1 MAKGY
6 WIARVDIRVP
16 ERYHEY
22 VSAAKVAFD
31 KYGANFLARGG
42 KTEAAEGAARARN
55 VIIEF
60 DSLET
65 AQACYHSPEY
75 QIAVAIRQEIADG
88 EIVLVEGV

>member
-16 ERYHEY
+16 DRYHEY

-42 KTEAAEGAARARN
+42 NTDPAEGPARARN

-60 DSLET
+60 DSFET
-65 AQACYHSPEY
+65 AKACYYSPEY
-75 QIAVAIRQEIADG
+75 QKAVAIRQEIADG